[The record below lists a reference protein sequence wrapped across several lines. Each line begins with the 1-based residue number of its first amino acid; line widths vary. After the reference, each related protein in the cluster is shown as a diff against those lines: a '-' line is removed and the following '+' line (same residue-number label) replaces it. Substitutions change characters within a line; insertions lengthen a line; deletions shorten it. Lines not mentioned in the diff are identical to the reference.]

1 NLSTTDANET
11 PVLHDW
17 SVSYTDPAFACESDW
32 SNEESSMQCTAIG
45 NFEPDCDVDWADLAV
60 LVDQWLQSSGT
71 PSADIAPLPD
81 GDGTVNFLDFAVQA
95 DNWLE
100 GL

>member
-1 NLSTTDANET
+1 
-11 PVLHDW
+11 
-17 SVSYTDPAFACESDW
+17 
-32 SNEESSMQCTAIG
+32 MQCATTG

-60 LVDQWLQSSGT
+60 LVDQWLQPPGT